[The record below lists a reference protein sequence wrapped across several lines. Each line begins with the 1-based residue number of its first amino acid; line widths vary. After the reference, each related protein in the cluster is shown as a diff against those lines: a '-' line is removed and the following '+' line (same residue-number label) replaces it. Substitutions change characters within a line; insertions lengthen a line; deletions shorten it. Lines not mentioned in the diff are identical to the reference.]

1 MRPFGFVGALV
12 LFITGGAF
20 AQSSTATTPAPASP
34 LEPFKAMKGI
44 WTVDMDGDGRS
55 DGTVEYRVI
64 AAGSAVAETLFKDTE
79 HEMITVFHMDGDRL
93 LCTHYCAAGNQ
104 PRLVAKSPTATRA
117 AFEMIDATNLPDK
130 NAMHMNAVVFEFI
143 DADHVTS
150 NWSSSQGG
158 KQGEHASFVMSR
170 AKSDT
175 TPASVQAPAGA
186 K

>member
-1 MRPFGFVGALV
+1 MRQQVLLATSFLIVSAVAL
-12 LFITGGAF
+12 
-20 AQSSTATTPAPASP
+20 AQSPLQVDIHASP
-34 LEPFKAMKGI
+34 LDPFKAMKGS
-44 WTVDMDGDGRS
+44 WSVDMDGDGKS
-55 DGTVEYRVI
+55 DGSVEYRVI

-104 PRLVAKSPTATRA
+104 PRLAAKSPTSKRA

-150 NWSSSQGG
+150 HWSAKQDG
-158 KQGEHASFVMSR
+158 KQADHADFVMTRVKPDS
-170 AKSDT
+170 
-175 TPASVQAPAGA
+175 PPPVAPAPSGA